1 MALARNMQQ
10 NLPSSSWKL
19 CTNNINTIMQIT
31 SEPCEQELSKK
42 FVYMPFAFIPYMKMK
57 PKGTIKYKQ
66 YLEKNLPYNCCDYN

>member
-10 NLPSSSWKL
+10 NLPSSSWKF

-42 FVYMPFAFIPYMKMK
+42 ICVYAICFHSLYENET
-57 PKGTIKYKQ
+57 KG
-66 YLEKNLPYNCCDYN
+66 DH